1 MKFRLLL
8 LFIFSFNAFVLSA
21 LSNLKQSSYTM
32 HIVKPGETLA
42 KIAKKYDV
50 SIHSILN
57 NNPSLVEDKL
67 SIEQIIRIPKSTP
80 KKTSTTSKTNIP
92 TVVNNVKSFSQQ
104 NKQAKQHTVENGQT
118 LYSISKLYNIKM
130 DDLIKWNNII
140 DNKLKVGSV
149 IAVSDPKLKPNST
162 DFKSIP
168 TVEKQSTPKIELEK
182 KQVLPIS
189 SEEKNLGK
197 ENIQHVVEKGQTLY
211 AISKMYQVKVED
223 LIKWNQLTDINL
235 KVGTS
240 IFVSNPMKKPS
251 EKLHVTE
258 PKPKEIVSI
267 KNEVKETVANAPTT
281 VSNTIIDTSKSEPKT
296 ENSELQAVE
305 NETQSELIKLYKIQ
319 NSNSKNRISKG
330 TGAQMETT
338 LGAMENVYFAMHK
351 TFSIGKVLKIKNPVN
366 NKIVYVKIIGKLP
379 DIDENKHVILRYSL
393 GVKKALKLQNGK
405 CYIQIEYA
413 E

>member
-168 TVEKQSTPKIELEK
+168 TVEKHSTPKIELEK

-211 AISKMYQVKVED
+211 AIYKMYQVK
-223 LIKWNQLTDINL
+223 I
-235 KVGTS
+235 
-240 IFVSNPMKKPS
+240 
-251 EKLHVTE
+251 
-258 PKPKEIVSI
+258 
-267 KNEVKETVANAPTT
+267 
-281 VSNTIIDTSKSEPKT
+281 
-296 ENSELQAVE
+296 
-305 NETQSELIKLYKIQ
+305 
-319 NSNSKNRISKG
+319 
-330 TGAQMETT
+330 
-338 LGAMENVYFAMHK
+338 
-351 TFSIGKVLKIKNPVN
+351 
-366 NKIVYVKIIGKLP
+366 
-379 DIDENKHVILRYSL
+379 
-393 GVKKALKLQNGK
+393 
-405 CYIQIEYA
+405 
-413 E
+413 